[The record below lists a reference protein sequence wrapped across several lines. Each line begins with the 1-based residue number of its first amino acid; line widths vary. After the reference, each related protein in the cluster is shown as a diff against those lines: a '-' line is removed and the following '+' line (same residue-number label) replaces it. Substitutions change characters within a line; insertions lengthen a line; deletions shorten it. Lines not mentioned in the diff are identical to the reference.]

1 MAGGKGASY
10 TLDNARVRRQNR
22 RSSWLINTFTPL
34 SKRGEM
40 FDVGTL
46 VGSWGMKR
54 RVNTCT
60 PRGAVLE
67 TRERAGRRIT
77 WEDWKEVER

>member
-1 MAGGKGASY
+1 M
-10 TLDNARVRRQNR
+10 
-22 RSSWLINTFTPL
+22 NTFTPL

-46 VGSWGMKR
+46 VGPRGMER
-54 RVNTCT
+54 WVNTCT

-67 TRERAGRRIT
+67 TREGAGRRIT
-77 WEDWKEVER
+77 WEDGKEVER

>member
-1 MAGGKGASY
+1 
-10 TLDNARVRRQNR
+10 
-22 RSSWLINTFTPL
+22 
-34 SKRGEM
+34 M

-46 VGSWGMKR
+46 VGPWGMKR
-54 RVNTCT
+54 WVNTCT
-60 PRGAVLE
+60 PRGVVLE